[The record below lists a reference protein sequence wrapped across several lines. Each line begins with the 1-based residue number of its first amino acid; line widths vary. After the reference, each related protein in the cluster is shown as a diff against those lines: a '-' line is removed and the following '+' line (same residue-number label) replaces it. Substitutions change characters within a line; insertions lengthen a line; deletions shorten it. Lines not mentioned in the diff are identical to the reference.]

1 MQVKS
6 LKQEKN
12 PLLQRAEVHIKIT
25 DNNSSVK

>member
-6 LKQEKN
+6 LKQEKK
-12 PLLQRAEVHIKIT
+12 PLLQRAEVNINFT